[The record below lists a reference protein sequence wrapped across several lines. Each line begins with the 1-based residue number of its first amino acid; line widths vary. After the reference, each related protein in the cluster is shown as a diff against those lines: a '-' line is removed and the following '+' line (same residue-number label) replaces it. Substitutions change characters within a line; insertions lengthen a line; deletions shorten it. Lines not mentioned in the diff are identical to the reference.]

1 VHTSGKPD
9 DYAMMAEVLRRRFRR
24 GLAEMTDPGIA
35 RGRFSEF
42 PDLLLVDGGRG
53 QLGVAVSV
61 LQELE
66 IDGIET
72 IGLAKRLEEVFRVG
86 SAEPVH
92 LDPRSK
98 ELLLLRQIRDEA
110 HRFAITY
117 HRRLRGRRSLASRLD
132 LVAGIGPRRKQA
144 LMRAFGSLD
153 RLARASIDEIA
164 SVPGIPASLA
174 EAIAAH
180 LAARPR

>member
-1 VHTSGKPD
+1 
-9 DYAMMAEVLRRRFRR
+9 
-24 GLAEMTDPGIA
+24 MTDPGIA